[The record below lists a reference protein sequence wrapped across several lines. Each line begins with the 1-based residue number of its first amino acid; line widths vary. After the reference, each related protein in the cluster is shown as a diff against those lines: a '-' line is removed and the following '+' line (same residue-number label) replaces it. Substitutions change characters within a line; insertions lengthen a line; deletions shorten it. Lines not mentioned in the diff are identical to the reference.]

1 MKPPIET
8 HRPRMNER
16 HVKYLTG
23 LSSMVRSSFS
33 AVVESAREGVGAW
46 EENWDSS
53 AGFLR
58 LVIKLETPM
67 MNKLPSSGVY
77 RVRG

>member
-23 LSSMVRSSFS
+23 LSFS